1 VSYYPL
7 DEKMIGAKPEKKQ
20 LKRELFV
27 FLAITFAATYLLE
40 IFVIMQEGAGILSS
54 KWMFIPMYIPA
65 VAAILCMVGFKSKAL
80 TRESQLFLAM
90 FLLASAVTLVEGLY
104 QPLLGTIGPFP
115 ILTAIISVAAFLT
128 VLLQNLRA
136 SWRSKLADAKL
147 SFGHNYRYYLIIP
160 VIFSVLFILGYFIS
174 HMLGLSLPTIEYDPR
189 SFFVFIG
196 MYLITF
202 FITWPQYFGEEYGWR
217 FYLQDRVFPLFGT
230 YRGVVLIGIIWGLW
244 HLPLNLVGLNFP
256 DNLLAGNII
265 YLGWTIIIGIIFSYA
280 VLKTRSIWIAVLLHA
295 LTDSFINTGSG
306 FIANSNILIAF
317 LPILLL
323 MGIFAAVLIRS
334 RVWKDETAG
343 VNIEKPSPV

>member
-1 VSYYPL
+1 
-7 DEKMIGAKPEKKQ
+7 MIVAKPEKKQ
-20 LKRELFV
+20 LIRELSA
-27 FLAITFAATYLLE
+27 FLTITFVATYLLE
-40 IFVIMQEGAGILSS
+40 ILVIMQEGSGILSS
-54 KWMFIPMYIPA
+54 KWMLIPMYIPA
-65 VAAILCMVGFKSKAL
+65 VGAILCMVGFKSKAL
-80 TRESQLFLAM
+80 TRESKLFLAM

-104 QPLLGTIGPFP
+104 QPLLGTIGPLP
-115 ILTAIISVAAFLT
+115 LLTVIISVAAFLT
-128 VLLQNLRA
+128 VFLLNLRA
-136 SWRSKLADAKL
+136 SGRKSLADAKL

-160 VIFSVLFILGYFIS
+160 VIFSALFILGYFIS
-174 HMLGLSLPTIEYDPR
+174 HMLGLSLPTTEYDPGT
-189 SFFVFIG
+189 FFVFIG

-202 FITWPQYFGEEYGWR
+202 VVAWPKYFGEEYGWR